1 LLAQTEIAA
10 RASAGIERCLR
21 EHLQGRT
28 IPAMEIMLRRER
40 VEREIRRFD
49 AEAFLHALPL
59 WREAYLYFSTHPNLL
74 RESNPAQPRFGEI
87 EAATPQQLHSPDAV
101 LATENALLAFGICAA
116 LSQQSPALASLAT
129 RLGHISADDARR
141 AVVAIMATGETPGD
155 RLEDYIAAEIYKVA
169 HRSDLDPN
177 ELFVAGVRFV
187 QAAARSNFKNLLV
200 PLLREWAQVRWSYV
214 LREQRFFLRNPAA
227 TVGPIEAALA
237 RSDTG
242 LGFTAK
248 VLVAAQPAVQTRIDQ
263 TFREFLLS
271 L

>member
-1 LLAQTEIAA
+1 
-10 RASAGIERCLR
+10 
-21 EHLQGRT
+21 
-28 IPAMEIMLRRER
+28 MLRRER

-155 RLEDYIAAEIYKVA
+155 RLHCCRNLQGRASVGFGPQRIIRRG
-169 HRSDLDPN
+169 RSLRSSGGAI
-177 ELFVAGVRFV
+177 EFQESVG
-187 QAAARSNFKNLLV
+187 AAASRV
-200 PLLREWAQVRWSYV
+200 GAGAMELRPS
-214 LREQRFFLRNPAA
+214 
-227 TVGPIEAALA
+227 
-237 RSDTG
+237 
-242 LGFTAK
+242 
-248 VLVAAQPAVQTRIDQ
+248 
-263 TFREFLLS
+263 
-271 L
+271 